1 MAHAKKKKKPSK
13 YFSPTEANAML
24 PLVRAITEDIVKL
37 AKDLRERRDRLDRA
51 QGAGTIGAAHAAEL
65 EQAEADFE
73 RDKDRFLECQTEL
86 QNLGIEL
93 KDPVQGLI
101 DFPSWKDGRVIYLC
115 WRLGEPEVAFWHEL
129 HTGFAGR
136 QSLYSGAV
144 KS

>member
-1 MAHAKKKKKPSK
+1 MAHAKKKKKQIK
-13 YFSPTEANAML
+13 YFSPGEANAML

-37 AKDLRERRDRLDRA
+37 ARELRERRERLDRT
-51 QGAGTIGAAHAAEL
+51 QGTGTMTASHAAEL
-65 EQAEADFE
+65 EQAEVDFE
-73 RDKDRFLECQTEL
+73 RDKERFLECQREL
-86 QNLGIEL
+86 QNLGIEF

-101 DFPSWKDGRVIYLC
+101 DFPSWKDGRVVYLC

-136 QSLYSGAV
+136 QSLYSGSV